1 MKTPNWKDYKVLSTG
16 DGYKLEKW
24 GEYTLLRPDPQV
36 IWKAEKPLDK
46 YKNIDAKY
54 TRRESKTGEWS
65 FSRKLPE
72 SWVISWQNLKFKVQ
86 PMNFKHT
93 GLFPEQAVNWQIM
106 IDLIKSAKRP
116 VKVLNLFAYTGGAT
130 MACASAGASVVH
142 VDAAKN
148 MVAHAKENAR
158 LSGLENA
165 PIRYIVDDCQKF
177 VEKEIRRGNKYDI
190 IIMDPPSFGRGPNN
204 EVWKLEENIFDFV
217 MLTAKL
223 LADNAIAMLINSYTT
238 GLQPTVM
245 QNILSIACRDY
256 NAKYEAYEI
265 GIDTLENN
273 VKLPCG
279 CSALAILGG
288 KNGRV

>member
-1 MKTPNWKDYKVLSTG
+1 MKTANWKDYQVISTG
-16 DGYKLEKW
+16 DGYKLERW

-36 IWKAEKPLDK
+36 IWKASKPLES

-54 TRRESKTGEWS
+54 TRHESKTGEWS
-65 FSRKLPE
+65 FNRKLPDN
-72 SWVISWQNLKFKVQ
+72 WIISWQNLKFKVQ

-93 GLFPEQAVNWQIM
+93 GLFPEQAVNWQTM
-106 IDLIKSAKRP
+106 IDLIKSANRP
-116 VKVLNLFAYTGGAT
+116 IKVLNLFAYTGGAT
-130 MACASAGASVVH
+130 LACASAGASVVH

-148 MVAHAKENAR
+148 MVSHAKDNAR

-217 MLTAKL
+217 MLASKL

-245 QNILSIACRDY
+245 QNILSIACRDF

-265 GIDTLENN
+265 GIDTLEHNI
-273 VKLPCG
+273 KLPCG

-288 KNGRV
+288 KNGSI

>member
-1 MKTPNWKDYKVLSTG
+1 MKTPIWNDYKVLSTG
-16 DGYKLEKW
+16 SGYKLEKW
-24 GEYTLLRPDPQV
+24 GKVTLLRPDPQV
-36 IWKAEKPLDK
+36 IWKADKPLDSH
-46 YKNIDAKY
+46 KNIDAKY
-54 TRRESKTGEWS
+54 IRTENKSGEW
-65 FSRKLPE
+65 RYNTKLPE
-72 SWVISWQNLKFKVQ
+72 NWNIRWQNLVFKVQ

-93 GLFPEQAVNWQIM
+93 GLFPEQAVNWQLM
-106 IDLIKSAKRP
+106 IDLIKKANRP

-204 EVWKLEENIFDFV
+204 EMWKLEENIYDFV

-223 LADNAIAMLINSYTT
+223 LSDNAIAMLINSYTT

-245 QNILSIACRDY
+245 QNILALACKGFKAEYD
-256 NAKYEAYEI
+256 AYEI
-265 GIDTLENN
+265 GIQTEEKE

-279 CSALAILGG
+279 CTAVAFLGG
-288 KNGRV
+288 KNG